1 MDKKLPK
8 FVGTINIP
16 GDKSIS
22 HRALIIGSQATG
34 IVKVSNL
41 LESADV
47 FSTMN
52 ALRKFGVH
60 IIKRGKDYHVY
71 GLVVG
76 GLREYNGTINC
87 GNSGTTARL
96 MMGLL
101 STYPIT
107 INFIGDKSLSKR
119 PMARVINLLKEF
131 GANALPENK
140 NTMPFKFL
148 GSYVGL
154 QNDQKL
160 NVPSAQLK
168 SAWCLAA
175 LNTKGISTLEERFE
189 TRDHTEIMLKY
200 LNANIKVKKSKNK
213 KIISIFGKT
222 PIDAKDISV
231 PGDISSA
238 AFMIILALISK
249 NSNVTIKNVLLNPT
263 RTGILDVLKKM
274 KAKIKIKNKKTVC
287 GEIVGDIEAKSSNL
301 KATIVPEK
309 MAPRL
314 IDEYPILFIAAC
326 FAKGTSNFKGIEELR
341 VKESDRIKSM
351 EDGLKPL
358 GVKVS
363 STKSSVKITG
373 TNSFKLELLASISPT
388 TSPQII
394 FLFLIVI
401 LAFIFFNT
409 SKIPVRVGF
418 NKTFLIVTV
427 EFLEI
432 RERMIMKAA
441 DEISPGT
448 EISFAS
454 IGVFPN
460 IEMIFLFLDFLT
472 LILAFKY
479 LSMISV

>member
-231 PGDISSA
+231 QGDISSA

-249 NSNVTIKNVLLNPT
+249 NSTVTIKNVLLNPT

-274 KAKIKIKNKKTVC
+274 KAKITIKNKKIIC

-301 KATIVPEK
+301 KATTVSEK

-373 TNSFKLELLASISPT
+373 TNSFKLNKKIKIDAKGDHRIAMSFYVLSQVLNKSFKIKDFNYVK
-388 TSPQII
+388 TSFPSFTKTI
-394 FLFLIVI
+394 
-401 LAFIFFNT
+401 
-409 SKIPVRVGF
+409 
-418 NKTFLIVTV
+418 NKL
-427 EFLEI
+427 
-432 RERMIMKAA
+432 KK
-441 DEISPGT
+441 
-448 EISFAS
+448 
-454 IGVFPN
+454 N
-460 IEMIFLFLDFLT
+460 
-472 LILAFKY
+472 
-479 LSMISV
+479 

>member
-119 PMARVINLLKEF
+119 PMARVINLLREF

-148 GSYVGL
+148 GSYIGL

-238 AFMIILALISK
+238 AFMIILSLISK
-249 NSNVTIKNVLLNPT
+249 NSTVTIKNVLLNPT

-274 KAKIKIKNKKTVC
+274 KAKITIKNKKTIC

-301 KATIVPEK
+301 KATVVSEK

-358 GVKVS
+358 GVKIS
-363 STKSSVKITG
+363 STKNSAKITG
-373 TNSFKLELLASISPT
+373 INSFKLNKQIKIDAKGDHRIAMSFYVLSQVLNKSFKIKDFNYVK
-388 TSPQII
+388 TSFPS
-394 FLFLIVI
+394 F
-401 LAFIFFNT
+401 T
-409 SKIPVRVGF
+409 
-418 NKTFLIVTV
+418 KTINQL
-427 EFLEI
+427 
-432 RERMIMKAA
+432 KK
-441 DEISPGT
+441 
-448 EISFAS
+448 
-454 IGVFPN
+454 N
-460 IEMIFLFLDFLT
+460 
-472 LILAFKY
+472 
-479 LSMISV
+479 

>member
-60 IIKRGKDYHVY
+60 IVKRGKDYHVY

-119 PMARVINLLKEF
+119 PMARVINLLREF

-154 QNDQKL
+154 QNNQKL

-249 NSNVTIKNVLLNPT
+249 NSTVTIKNVLLNPT

-301 KATIVPEK
+301 KATTVSEK

-326 FAKGTSNFKGIEELR
+326 FAKGTSSFKGIEELR

-351 EDGLKPL
+351 EGGLKPL
-358 GVKVS
+358 GVKIN
-363 STKSSVKITG
+363 STKSSVKISG
-373 TNSFKLELLASISPT
+373 TKSFKLNKKIKIDAKGDHRIAMSFYVLSQVLNKSFKIKDFNYVK
-388 TSPQII
+388 TSFPS
-394 FLFLIVI
+394 F
-401 LAFIFFNT
+401 T
-409 SKIPVRVGF
+409 
-418 NKTFLIVTV
+418 KTINNL
-427 EFLEI
+427 
-432 RERMIMKAA
+432 KK
-441 DEISPGT
+441 
-448 EISFAS
+448 
-454 IGVFPN
+454 N
-460 IEMIFLFLDFLT
+460 
-472 LILAFKY
+472 
-479 LSMISV
+479 

>member
-34 IVKVSNL
+34 IVKVTNL

-52 ALRKFGVH
+52 ALRKFGVD
-60 IIKRGKDYHVY
+60 IIKRGKDYYVY

-76 GLREYNGTINC
+76 GLKEYNGTINC

-96 MMGLL
+96 LMGLL

-107 INFIGDKSLSKR
+107 INFAGDKSLSKR
-119 PMARVINLLKEF
+119 PMGRVINLLREF

-249 NSNVTIKNVLLNPT
+249 NSKVIIKNVLLNPT

-274 KAKIKIKNKKTVC
+274 KAKIKIKNKKTIC
-287 GEIVGDIEAKSSNL
+287 GELVGDIEAKSSNL
-301 KATIVPEK
+301 KAAVVPEK

-326 FAKGTSNFKGIEELR
+326 FAKGTSQFKGIEELR
-341 VKESDRIKSM
+341 VKESDRIQSM
-351 EDGLKPL
+351 ELGLKPL
-358 GVKVS
+358 GVKIS
-363 STKSSVKITG
+363 STKNSVKITG
-373 TNSFKLELLASISPT
+373 TNSFKLNKKIKIDAKGDHRIAMSFYILSQVLNKPFKIKDFNYVK
-388 TSPQII
+388 TSFPSFTKTI
-394 FLFLIVI
+394 
-401 LAFIFFNT
+401 
-409 SKIPVRVGF
+409 
-418 NKTFLIVTV
+418 NKL
-427 EFLEI
+427 
-432 RERMIMKAA
+432 KK
-441 DEISPGT
+441 
-448 EISFAS
+448 
-454 IGVFPN
+454 N
-460 IEMIFLFLDFLT
+460 
-472 LILAFKY
+472 
-479 LSMISV
+479 

>member
-8 FVGTINIP
+8 FKGVISLP

-22 HRALIIGSQATG
+22 HRSLIIGSQATG
-34 IVKVSNL
+34 IVRVSNL

-52 ALRKFGVH
+52 ALRKFGVN
-60 IIKRGKDYHVY
+60 IFKKGKDYYVY

-76 GLREYNGTINC
+76 GLKEYNGTLNC

-96 MMGLL
+96 MMGLI
-101 STYPIT
+101 STYPVKIKFT
-107 INFIGDKSLSKR
+107 GDKSLSKR
-119 PMARVINLLKEF
+119 PMQRVINLLREF

-140 NTMPFKFL
+140 NTMPFTFL

-160 NVPSAQLK
+160 KVPSAQLK

-175 LNTKGISTLEERFE
+175 LNTKGISTLEEPFE
-189 TRDHTEIMLKY
+189 TRDHTEIMLKH
-200 LNANIKVKKSKNK
+200 LGANITVKKSKNK
-213 KIISIFGKT
+213 KIISIFGKH

-238 AFMIILALISK
+238 AFMMVLALISK
-249 NSNVTIKNVLLNPT
+249 NSKVTIKNVLLNPT
-263 RTGILDVLKKM
+263 RTGILDVFKKM
-274 KAKIKIKNKKTVC
+274 NAKIKIKNKKIIC
-287 GEIVGDIEAKSSNL
+287 GEIVGDLEVQSSNL
-301 KATIVPEK
+301 KATTVTEK

-358 GVKVS
+358 GVKIT

-373 TNSFKLELLASISPT
+373 VKSFKLNKKIKIDAKGDHRIAMSFYVLSQVLNKSFKIKDFNYIK
-388 TSPQII
+388 TSFPS
-394 FLFLIVI
+394 F
-401 LAFIFFNT
+401 T
-409 SKIPVRVGF
+409 
-418 NKTFLIVTV
+418 KTINNL
-427 EFLEI
+427 
-432 RERMIMKAA
+432 RK
-441 DEISPGT
+441 
-448 EISFAS
+448 
-454 IGVFPN
+454 N
-460 IEMIFLFLDFLT
+460 
-472 LILAFKY
+472 
-479 LSMISV
+479 

>member
-8 FVGTINIP
+8 FIGTINIP

-60 IIKRGKDYHVY
+60 ITKRGKDYHVY

-119 PMARVINLLKEF
+119 PMARVINLLREF

-148 GSYVGL
+148 GSYIGL

-249 NSNVTIKNVLLNPT
+249 NSTVTIKNVLLNPT

-274 KAKIKIKNKKTVC
+274 KAKIKIKNKKTIC
-287 GEIVGDIEAKSSNL
+287 GEVVGDIEAKSSNL
-301 KATIVPEK
+301 KATVVPEK

-358 GVKVS
+358 GVKIS
-363 STKSSVKITG
+363 STKSSVKITS
-373 TNSFKLELLASISPT
+373 TNSFKLNKQIKIDAKGDHRIAMSFYVLSQVLNKSFKIKDFNYVK
-388 TSPQII
+388 TSFPS
-394 FLFLIVI
+394 F
-401 LAFIFFNT
+401 T
-409 SKIPVRVGF
+409 
-418 NKTFLIVTV
+418 KTINQL
-427 EFLEI
+427 
-432 RERMIMKAA
+432 KK
-441 DEISPGT
+441 
-448 EISFAS
+448 
-454 IGVFPN
+454 N
-460 IEMIFLFLDFLT
+460 
-472 LILAFKY
+472 
-479 LSMISV
+479 

>member
-8 FVGTINIP
+8 FVGTTNIP

-34 IVKVSNL
+34 IVKVTNL

-60 IIKRGKDYHVY
+60 IIKRGKDYYVY

-76 GLREYNGTINC
+76 GLREYNGTIDC

-107 INFIGDKSLSKR
+107 INFTGDKSLSKR
-119 PMARVINLLKEF
+119 PMARVINLLREF

-160 NVPSAQLK
+160 TVPSAQLK

-249 NSNVTIKNVLLNPT
+249 NSKVTIKNVLLNPT

-274 KAKIKIKNKKTVC
+274 KAKIKIKNKKTIC
-287 GEIVGDIEAKSSNL
+287 GEVVGDIEVKSSNL
-301 KATIVPEK
+301 NATTVPEK

-326 FAKGTSNFKGIEELR
+326 FAKGTSKFNGIEELR

-358 GVKVS
+358 GVKIS

-373 TNSFKLELLASISPT
+373 SNSFKLNQKIKIDAKGDHRIAMSFYVLSQVLNKPFKIKDFNYVK
-388 TSPQII
+388 TSFPS
-394 FLFLIVI
+394 F
-401 LAFIFFNT
+401 T
-409 SKIPVRVGF
+409 
-418 NKTFLIVTV
+418 KTINQL
-427 EFLEI
+427 
-432 RERMIMKAA
+432 KK
-441 DEISPGT
+441 
-448 EISFAS
+448 
-454 IGVFPN
+454 N
-460 IEMIFLFLDFLT
+460 
-472 LILAFKY
+472 
-479 LSMISV
+479 

>member
-154 QNDQKL
+154 QNDQTL

-222 PIDAKDISV
+222 PIDSKDISV

-274 KAKIKIKNKKTVC
+274 KAKIKIKNKKTIC

-301 KATIVPEK
+301 KATTVPEK

-373 TNSFKLELLASISPT
+373 TKSFKLDKKIKIDAKGDHRIVMSFYVLSQVLNKSFKIKDFNYVK
-388 TSPQII
+388 TSFPSFTKTI
-394 FLFLIVI
+394 
-401 LAFIFFNT
+401 NT
-409 SKIPVRVGF
+409 LKK
-418 NKTFLIVTV
+418 N
-427 EFLEI
+427 
-432 RERMIMKAA
+432 
-441 DEISPGT
+441 
-448 EISFAS
+448 
-454 IGVFPN
+454 
-460 IEMIFLFLDFLT
+460 
-472 LILAFKY
+472 
-479 LSMISV
+479 

>member
-34 IVKVSNL
+34 IVKVTNL

-52 ALRKFGVH
+52 ALRKFGVD
-60 IIKRGKDYHVY
+60 IIKRGKDYYVY

-76 GLREYNGTINC
+76 GLKEYNGTINC

-96 MMGLL
+96 LMGLL

-107 INFIGDKSLSKR
+107 INFTGDKSLSKR
-119 PMARVINLLKEF
+119 PMGRVINLLREF

-249 NSNVTIKNVLLNPT
+249 NSKVIIKNVLLNPT
-263 RTGILDVLKKM
+263 RTGILDALKKM
-274 KAKIKIKNKKTVC
+274 KAKIKIKNKKIIC
-287 GEIVGDIEAKSSNL
+287 GELVGDIEAKSSNL
-301 KATIVPEK
+301 KAAIVPEK

-326 FAKGTSNFKGIEELR
+326 FAKGTSQFKGIEELR
-341 VKESDRIKSM
+341 VKESDRIQSM
-351 EDGLKPL
+351 ELGLKPL
-358 GVKVS
+358 GVKIS
-363 STKSSVKITG
+363 STKNSVKITG
-373 TNSFKLELLASISPT
+373 TNSFKLNKKIKIDAKGDHRIAMSFYILSQVLNKPFKIKDFNYVK
-388 TSPQII
+388 TSFPSFTKTI
-394 FLFLIVI
+394 
-401 LAFIFFNT
+401 
-409 SKIPVRVGF
+409 
-418 NKTFLIVTV
+418 NKL
-427 EFLEI
+427 
-432 RERMIMKAA
+432 KK
-441 DEISPGT
+441 
-448 EISFAS
+448 
-454 IGVFPN
+454 N
-460 IEMIFLFLDFLT
+460 
-472 LILAFKY
+472 
-479 LSMISV
+479 

>member
-34 IVKVSNL
+34 IVKVTNL

-60 IIKRGKDYHVY
+60 IIKRGKDYYVY

-76 GLREYNGTINC
+76 GLREYNGTIDC

-119 PMARVINLLKEF
+119 PMARVINLLREF

-160 NVPSAQLK
+160 TVPSAQLK

-249 NSNVTIKNVLLNPT
+249 NSKVIIKNVLLNPT

-274 KAKIKIKNKKTVC
+274 KAKIKIKNKKTIC
-287 GEIVGDIEAKSSNL
+287 GEVVGDIEVKSSNL
-301 KATIVPEK
+301 KATTVPEK

-326 FAKGTSNFKGIEELR
+326 FAKGTSKFNGIEELR

-358 GVKVS
+358 GVKIS

-373 TNSFKLELLASISPT
+373 SNSFKLNQKIKIDAKGDHRIAMSFYVLSQVLNKPFKIKDFNYVK
-388 TSPQII
+388 TSFPS
-394 FLFLIVI
+394 F
-401 LAFIFFNT
+401 T
-409 SKIPVRVGF
+409 
-418 NKTFLIVTV
+418 KTINQL
-427 EFLEI
+427 
-432 RERMIMKAA
+432 KK
-441 DEISPGT
+441 
-448 EISFAS
+448 
-454 IGVFPN
+454 N
-460 IEMIFLFLDFLT
+460 
-472 LILAFKY
+472 
-479 LSMISV
+479 

>member
-34 IVKVSNL
+34 IVKVTNL

-52 ALRKFGVH
+52 ALRKFGVD
-60 IIKRGKDYHVY
+60 IIKRGKDYYVY

-76 GLREYNGTINC
+76 GLKEYNGTINC

-96 MMGLL
+96 LMGLL

-107 INFIGDKSLSKR
+107 INFTGDKSLSKR
-119 PMARVINLLKEF
+119 PMGRVINLLREF

-249 NSNVTIKNVLLNPT
+249 NSKVVIKNVLLNPT

-274 KAKIKIKNKKTVC
+274 KAKIKIKNKKIIC
-287 GEIVGDIEAKSSNL
+287 GELVGDIEAKSSNL
-301 KATIVPEK
+301 KAAIVPEK

-326 FAKGTSNFKGIEELR
+326 FAKGTSQFKGIEELR
-341 VKESDRIKSM
+341 VKESDRIQSM
-351 EDGLKPL
+351 ELGLKPL
-358 GVKVS
+358 GVKIS
-363 STKSSVKITG
+363 STKNSVKITG
-373 TNSFKLELLASISPT
+373 TNSFKLNKKIKIDAKGDHRIAMSFYILSQVLNKPFKIKDFNYVK
-388 TSPQII
+388 TSFPSFTKTI
-394 FLFLIVI
+394 
-401 LAFIFFNT
+401 
-409 SKIPVRVGF
+409 
-418 NKTFLIVTV
+418 NKL
-427 EFLEI
+427 
-432 RERMIMKAA
+432 KK
-441 DEISPGT
+441 
-448 EISFAS
+448 
-454 IGVFPN
+454 N
-460 IEMIFLFLDFLT
+460 
-472 LILAFKY
+472 
-479 LSMISV
+479 

>member
-8 FVGTINIP
+8 FIGTINIP

-60 IIKRGKDYHVY
+60 ITKRGKDYHVY

-119 PMARVINLLKEF
+119 PMARVINLLREF

-148 GSYVGL
+148 GSYIGL

-249 NSNVTIKNVLLNPT
+249 NSTVTIKNVLLNPT

-274 KAKIKIKNKKTVC
+274 KAKIKIKNKKTIC
-287 GEIVGDIEAKSSNL
+287 GEVVGDIEARSSNL
-301 KATIVPEK
+301 KATVVSEK

-326 FAKGTSNFKGIEELR
+326 FTKGTSNFKGIEELR

-358 GVKVS
+358 GVKIS
-363 STKSSVKITG
+363 STKNSAKITG
-373 TNSFKLELLASISPT
+373 TNSFKLNKQIKIDAKGDHRIAMSFYVLSQVLNKSFKIKDFNYVK
-388 TSPQII
+388 TSFPS
-394 FLFLIVI
+394 F
-401 LAFIFFNT
+401 T
-409 SKIPVRVGF
+409 
-418 NKTFLIVTV
+418 KTINQL
-427 EFLEI
+427 
-432 RERMIMKAA
+432 KK
-441 DEISPGT
+441 
-448 EISFAS
+448 
-454 IGVFPN
+454 N
-460 IEMIFLFLDFLT
+460 
-472 LILAFKY
+472 
-479 LSMISV
+479 

>member
-8 FVGTINIP
+8 FIGTINIP

-60 IIKRGKDYHVY
+60 ITKRGKDYHVY

-119 PMARVINLLKEF
+119 PMARVINLLREF

-249 NSNVTIKNVLLNPT
+249 NSTVTIKNVLLNPT
-263 RTGILDVLKKM
+263 RTGVLDVLKKM
-274 KAKIKIKNKKTVC
+274 KAKIKIKNKKTIC
-287 GEIVGDIEAKSSNL
+287 GEVVGDIEAKSSNL
-301 KATIVPEK
+301 KATVVPEK

-314 IDEYPILFIAAC
+314 IDEYPILFIAAS

-358 GVKVS
+358 GVKIS
-363 STKSSVKITG
+363 STKSSAKITG
-373 TNSFKLELLASISPT
+373 TNSFKLNKQIKIDAKGDHRIAMSFYVLSQVLNKSFKIKDFNYVK
-388 TSPQII
+388 TSFPS
-394 FLFLIVI
+394 F
-401 LAFIFFNT
+401 T
-409 SKIPVRVGF
+409 
-418 NKTFLIVTV
+418 KTINQL
-427 EFLEI
+427 
-432 RERMIMKAA
+432 KK
-441 DEISPGT
+441 
-448 EISFAS
+448 
-454 IGVFPN
+454 N
-460 IEMIFLFLDFLT
+460 
-472 LILAFKY
+472 
-479 LSMISV
+479 

>member
-8 FVGTINIP
+8 FIGTINIP

-60 IIKRGKDYHVY
+60 ITKRGKDYHVY

-119 PMARVINLLKEF
+119 PMARVINLLREF

-148 GSYVGL
+148 GSYIGL

-249 NSNVTIKNVLLNPT
+249 NSTVTIKNVLLNPT

-274 KAKIKIKNKKTVC
+274 KAKIKIKNKKTIC

-301 KATIVPEK
+301 KATVVSEK

-358 GVKVS
+358 GVKIS
-363 STKSSVKITG
+363 STKSTAKITG
-373 TNSFKLELLASISPT
+373 TNSFKLNKQIKIDAKGDHRIAMSFYVLSQVLNKSFKIKDFNYVK
-388 TSPQII
+388 TSFPS
-394 FLFLIVI
+394 F
-401 LAFIFFNT
+401 T
-409 SKIPVRVGF
+409 
-418 NKTFLIVTV
+418 KTINQL
-427 EFLEI
+427 
-432 RERMIMKAA
+432 KK
-441 DEISPGT
+441 
-448 EISFAS
+448 
-454 IGVFPN
+454 N
-460 IEMIFLFLDFLT
+460 
-472 LILAFKY
+472 
-479 LSMISV
+479 

>member
-8 FVGTINIP
+8 FVGTTNIP

-34 IVKVSNL
+34 IVKVTNL

-60 IIKRGKDYHVY
+60 IIKRGKDYYVY

-76 GLREYNGTINC
+76 GLREYNGTIDC

-107 INFIGDKSLSKR
+107 INFTGDKSLSKR
-119 PMARVINLLKEF
+119 PMARVINLLREF

-160 NVPSAQLK
+160 TVPSAQLK

-249 NSNVTIKNVLLNPT
+249 NSKVTIKNVLLNPT

-274 KAKIKIKNKKTVC
+274 KAKIKIKNKKTIC
-287 GEIVGDIEAKSSNL
+287 GELVGDIEARSSNL
-301 KATIVPEK
+301 KATTVPEK

-326 FAKGTSNFKGIEELR
+326 FAKGTSKFNGIEELR

-358 GVKVS
+358 GVKIS

-373 TNSFKLELLASISPT
+373 SNSFKLNQKIKIDAKGDHRIAMSFYVLSQVLNKPFKIKDFNYVK
-388 TSPQII
+388 TSFP
-394 FLFLIVI
+394 
-401 LAFIFFNT
+401 
-409 SKIPVRVGF
+409 
-418 NKTFLIVTV
+418 
-427 EFLEI
+427 
-432 RERMIMKAA
+432 
-441 DEISPGT
+441 
-448 EISFAS
+448 SFAKT
-454 IGVFPN
+454 IN
-460 IEMIFLFLDFLT
+460 QL
-472 LILAFKY
+472 KKN
-479 LSMISV
+479 

>member
-8 FVGTINIP
+8 FIGTINIP

-60 IIKRGKDYHVY
+60 ITKRGKDYHVY

-119 PMARVINLLKEF
+119 PMARVINLLREF

-175 LNTKGISTLEERFE
+175 LNTKGISTLEESFE

-249 NSNVTIKNVLLNPT
+249 NSTVTIKNVLLNPT
-263 RTGILDVLKKM
+263 RTGVLDVLKKM
-274 KAKIKIKNKKTVC
+274 KAKIKIKNKKTIC
-287 GEIVGDIEAKSSNL
+287 GEVVGDIEAKSSNL
-301 KATIVPEK
+301 KATVVPEK

-358 GVKVS
+358 GVKIS
-363 STKSSVKITG
+363 STKSSAKITG
-373 TNSFKLELLASISPT
+373 TNSFKLNKQIKIDAKGDHRIAMSFYVLSQVLNKSFKIKDFNYVK
-388 TSPQII
+388 TSFPS
-394 FLFLIVI
+394 F
-401 LAFIFFNT
+401 T
-409 SKIPVRVGF
+409 
-418 NKTFLIVTV
+418 KTINQL
-427 EFLEI
+427 
-432 RERMIMKAA
+432 KK
-441 DEISPGT
+441 
-448 EISFAS
+448 
-454 IGVFPN
+454 N
-460 IEMIFLFLDFLT
+460 
-472 LILAFKY
+472 
-479 LSMISV
+479 

>member
-60 IIKRGKDYHVY
+60 IVKRGKDYHVY

-119 PMARVINLLKEF
+119 PMARVINLLREF

-148 GSYVGL
+148 GSYIGL

-249 NSNVTIKNVLLNPT
+249 NSTVTIKNVLLNPT

-274 KAKIKIKNKKTVC
+274 KAKIKIKNKKIIC

-301 KATIVPEK
+301 KATTVSEK

-351 EDGLKPL
+351 EDGLKPM
-358 GVKVS
+358 GVKIS

-373 TNSFKLELLASISPT
+373 TNYFKLNKKIKIDAKGDHRIAMSFYVLSQVLNKSFKIKDFNYVK
-388 TSPQII
+388 TSFPSFTKTI
-394 FLFLIVI
+394 
-401 LAFIFFNT
+401 
-409 SKIPVRVGF
+409 
-418 NKTFLIVTV
+418 NKL
-427 EFLEI
+427 
-432 RERMIMKAA
+432 KK
-441 DEISPGT
+441 
-448 EISFAS
+448 
-454 IGVFPN
+454 N
-460 IEMIFLFLDFLT
+460 
-472 LILAFKY
+472 
-479 LSMISV
+479 

>member
-8 FVGTINIP
+8 FIGTINIP

-34 IVKVSNL
+34 IVKISNL

-52 ALRKFGVH
+52 ALRKFGIH
-60 IIKRGKDYHVY
+60 IVKRGKDYHVY

-119 PMARVINLLKEF
+119 PMARVINLLREF

-154 QNDQKL
+154 QNNQKL

-249 NSNVTIKNVLLNPT
+249 NSTVTIKNVLLNPT

-274 KAKIKIKNKKTVC
+274 KAKITIKNKKIIC

-301 KATIVPEK
+301 KATTVSEK

-326 FAKGTSNFKGIEELR
+326 FAKGTSSFKGIEELR

-351 EDGLKPL
+351 EGGLKPL
-358 GVKVS
+358 GVKIN

-373 TNSFKLELLASISPT
+373 TNSFKLNKKIKIDAKGDHRIAMSFYVLSQVLNKSFKIKDFNYVK
-388 TSPQII
+388 TSFPSFTKTI
-394 FLFLIVI
+394 
-401 LAFIFFNT
+401 NT
-409 SKIPVRVGF
+409 LKK
-418 NKTFLIVTV
+418 N
-427 EFLEI
+427 
-432 RERMIMKAA
+432 
-441 DEISPGT
+441 
-448 EISFAS
+448 
-454 IGVFPN
+454 
-460 IEMIFLFLDFLT
+460 
-472 LILAFKY
+472 
-479 LSMISV
+479 

>member
-119 PMARVINLLKEF
+119 PMARVINLLREF

-249 NSNVTIKNVLLNPT
+249 NSKVTIKNVLLNPT

-301 KATIVPEK
+301 KATTVPEK

-373 TNSFKLELLASISPT
+373 TNSFKL
-388 TSPQII
+388 
-394 FLFLIVI
+394 
-401 LAFIFFNT
+401 NK
-409 SKIPVRVGF
+409 KIKIDAKG
-418 NKTFLIVTV
+418 
-427 EFLEI
+427 
-432 RERMIMKAA
+432 
-441 DEISPGT
+441 
-448 EISFAS
+448 
-454 IGVFPN
+454 
-460 IEMIFLFLDFLT
+460 
-472 LILAFKY
+472 
-479 LSMISV
+479 

>member
-1 MDKKLPK
+1 MDNKLPK
-8 FVGTINIP
+8 FKGVISLP

-22 HRALIIGSQATG
+22 HRSLIIGSQATG
-34 IVKVSNL
+34 IVKISNL

-52 ALRKFGVH
+52 ALRKFGVN
-60 IIKRGKDYHVY
+60 IFKKGKDYYVY

-76 GLREYNGTINC
+76 GLKEYNGTLNC

-96 MMGLL
+96 MMGLI
-101 STYPIT
+101 STYPVKIKFT
-107 INFIGDKSLSKR
+107 GDKSLSKR
-119 PMARVINLLKEF
+119 PMQRVINLLREF

-140 NTMPFKFL
+140 NTMPFTFL

-160 NVPSAQLK
+160 KVPSAQLK

-175 LNTKGISTLEERFE
+175 LNTKGISTLEEPFE

-200 LNANIKVKKSKNK
+200 LGANITVKKSKNK
-213 KIISIFGKT
+213 KIISIFGRH

-238 AFMIILALISK
+238 AFMMVLALISK
-249 NSNVTIKNVLLNPT
+249 NSKVTIKNVLLNPT
-263 RTGILDVLKKM
+263 RTGILDVFQKM
-274 KAKIKIKNKKTVC
+274 KAKIKIKNKKVIC
-287 GEIVGDIEAKSSNL
+287 GEIVGDLEVQSSNL
-301 KATIVPEK
+301 KATTVTEK

-358 GVKVS
+358 GVKIT

-373 TNSFKLELLASISPT
+373 VQSFKLNKKIKIDAKGDHRIAMSFYVLSQVLNKSFKIKDFNYVK
-388 TSPQII
+388 TSFPS
-394 FLFLIVI
+394 F
-401 LAFIFFNT
+401 T
-409 SKIPVRVGF
+409 
-418 NKTFLIVTV
+418 KTINNL
-427 EFLEI
+427 
-432 RERMIMKAA
+432 RK
-441 DEISPGT
+441 
-448 EISFAS
+448 
-454 IGVFPN
+454 N
-460 IEMIFLFLDFLT
+460 
-472 LILAFKY
+472 
-479 LSMISV
+479 

>member
-8 FVGTINIP
+8 FIGTINIP

-60 IIKRGKDYHVY
+60 ITKRGKDYYVY

-119 PMARVINLLKEF
+119 PMARVINLLRKF

-249 NSNVTIKNVLLNPT
+249 NSTVTIKNVLLNPT
-263 RTGILDVLKKM
+263 RTGVLDVLKKM
-274 KAKIKIKNKKTVC
+274 KAKIKIKNKKTIC
-287 GEIVGDIEAKSSNL
+287 GEVVGDIEAKSSNL
-301 KATIVPEK
+301 KATVVPEK

-358 GVKVS
+358 GVKIS
-363 STKSSVKITG
+363 STKSSAKITG
-373 TNSFKLELLASISPT
+373 TNSFKLNKQIKIDAKGDHRIAMSFYVLSQVLNKSFKIKDFNYVK
-388 TSPQII
+388 TSFPS
-394 FLFLIVI
+394 F
-401 LAFIFFNT
+401 T
-409 SKIPVRVGF
+409 
-418 NKTFLIVTV
+418 KTINQL
-427 EFLEI
+427 
-432 RERMIMKAA
+432 KK
-441 DEISPGT
+441 
-448 EISFAS
+448 
-454 IGVFPN
+454 N
-460 IEMIFLFLDFLT
+460 
-472 LILAFKY
+472 
-479 LSMISV
+479 

>member
-34 IVKVSNL
+34 IVKVTNL

-52 ALRKFGVH
+52 ALRKFGVD
-60 IIKRGKDYHVY
+60 IIKRGKDYYVY

-76 GLREYNGTINC
+76 GLKEYNGTINC

-107 INFIGDKSLSKR
+107 INFTGDKSLSKR
-119 PMARVINLLKEF
+119 PMGRVINLLREF

-249 NSNVTIKNVLLNPT
+249 NSKVIIKNVLLNPT

-274 KAKIKIKNKKTVC
+274 KAKIKIKNKKIIC
-287 GEIVGDIEAKSSNL
+287 GELVGDIEAKSSNL
-301 KATIVPEK
+301 KAAIVPEK

-326 FAKGTSNFKGIEELR
+326 FAKGTSQFKGIEELR
-341 VKESDRIKSM
+341 VKESDRIQSM
-351 EDGLKPL
+351 ELGLKPL
-358 GVKVS
+358 GVKIS
-363 STKSSVKITG
+363 STKNSVKITG
-373 TNSFKLELLASISPT
+373 TNSFKLNKKIKIDAKGDHRIAMSFYILSQVLNKPFKIKDFNYVK
-388 TSPQII
+388 TSFPSFTKTI
-394 FLFLIVI
+394 
-401 LAFIFFNT
+401 
-409 SKIPVRVGF
+409 
-418 NKTFLIVTV
+418 NKL
-427 EFLEI
+427 
-432 RERMIMKAA
+432 KK
-441 DEISPGT
+441 
-448 EISFAS
+448 
-454 IGVFPN
+454 N
-460 IEMIFLFLDFLT
+460 
-472 LILAFKY
+472 
-479 LSMISV
+479 

>member
-8 FVGTINIP
+8 FVGTTNIP

-34 IVKVSNL
+34 IVKVTNL

-60 IIKRGKDYHVY
+60 IIKRGKDYYVY

-76 GLREYNGTINC
+76 GLREYNGTIDC

-107 INFIGDKSLSKR
+107 INFTGDKSLSKR
-119 PMARVINLLKEF
+119 PMARVINLLREF

-160 NVPSAQLK
+160 TVPSAQLK

-238 AFMIILALISK
+238 AFMIILSLISK
-249 NSNVTIKNVLLNPT
+249 NSKVTIKNVLLNPT

-274 KAKIKIKNKKTVC
+274 KAKIKIKNKKTIC
-287 GEIVGDIEAKSSNL
+287 GEVVGDIEVKSSNL
-301 KATIVPEK
+301 KATTVPEK

-326 FAKGTSNFKGIEELR
+326 FAKGTSKFNGIEELR

-358 GVKVS
+358 GVKIS

-373 TNSFKLELLASISPT
+373 SNSFKLNQKIKIDAKGDHRIAMSFYVLSQVLNKPFKIKDFNYVK
-388 TSPQII
+388 TSFPS
-394 FLFLIVI
+394 F
-401 LAFIFFNT
+401 T
-409 SKIPVRVGF
+409 
-418 NKTFLIVTV
+418 KTINQL
-427 EFLEI
+427 
-432 RERMIMKAA
+432 KK
-441 DEISPGT
+441 
-448 EISFAS
+448 
-454 IGVFPN
+454 N
-460 IEMIFLFLDFLT
+460 
-472 LILAFKY
+472 
-479 LSMISV
+479 

>member
-8 FVGTINIP
+8 FIGTINIP

-60 IIKRGKDYHVY
+60 ITKRGKDYYVY

-119 PMARVINLLKEF
+119 PMARVINLLREF

-200 LNANIKVKKSKNK
+200 LNANIKVKKSKSK

-249 NSNVTIKNVLLNPT
+249 NSTVTIKNVLLNPT
-263 RTGILDVLKKM
+263 RTGVLDVLKKM
-274 KAKIKIKNKKTVC
+274 KAKIKIKNKKTIC
-287 GEIVGDIEAKSSNL
+287 GEVVGDIEAKSSNL
-301 KATIVPEK
+301 KATVVPEK

-358 GVKVS
+358 GVKIS
-363 STKSSVKITG
+363 STKSTAKITG
-373 TNSFKLELLASISPT
+373 TNTFKLNKQIKIDAKGDHRIAMSFYVLSQVLNKSFKIKDFNYVK
-388 TSPQII
+388 TSFPS
-394 FLFLIVI
+394 F
-401 LAFIFFNT
+401 T
-409 SKIPVRVGF
+409 
-418 NKTFLIVTV
+418 KTINQL
-427 EFLEI
+427 
-432 RERMIMKAA
+432 KK
-441 DEISPGT
+441 
-448 EISFAS
+448 
-454 IGVFPN
+454 N
-460 IEMIFLFLDFLT
+460 
-472 LILAFKY
+472 
-479 LSMISV
+479 

>member
-1 MDKKLPK
+1 MDNKLPK

-60 IIKRGKDYHVY
+60 IIKKGKDYYVY

-107 INFIGDKSLSKR
+107 INFTGDKSLSKR
-119 PMARVINLLKEF
+119 PMGRVINLLREF

-148 GSYVGL
+148 GSYIGL

-200 LNANIKVKKSKNK
+200 LNANIKVKKLKNK

-249 NSNVTIKNVLLNPT
+249 NSKVTIKNVLLNPT

-274 KAKIKIKNKKTVC
+274 KAKIKIKNKKIVC
-287 GEIVGDIEAKSSNL
+287 GEIIGDIEAKSSNL
-301 KATIVPEK
+301 KATTVPEK

-351 EDGLKPL
+351 EDGLKPM
-358 GVKVS
+358 GVKIN

-373 TNSFKLELLASISPT
+373 TNSFKLNKKIKIDAKGDHRIAMSFYILSQVLNKSFKIKDFNYVK
-388 TSPQII
+388 TSFPS
-394 FLFLIVI
+394 F
-401 LAFIFFNT
+401 T
-409 SKIPVRVGF
+409 
-418 NKTFLIVTV
+418 KTINQL
-427 EFLEI
+427 
-432 RERMIMKAA
+432 KK
-441 DEISPGT
+441 
-448 EISFAS
+448 
-454 IGVFPN
+454 N
-460 IEMIFLFLDFLT
+460 
-472 LILAFKY
+472 
-479 LSMISV
+479 

>member
-60 IIKRGKDYHVY
+60 IIKRGRDYHVY

-249 NSNVTIKNVLLNPT
+249 NSKVTIKNVLLNPT

-301 KATIVPEK
+301 KATTVPEK

-314 IDEYPILFIAAC
+314 IDEYPILFITAC

-373 TNSFKLELLASISPT
+373 TNSFKLNKKIKIDAKGDHRIAMSFYVLSQVLNKSFKIKDFNYVK
-388 TSPQII
+388 TSFPSFTKTI
-394 FLFLIVI
+394 
-401 LAFIFFNT
+401 NT
-409 SKIPVRVGF
+409 LKK
-418 NKTFLIVTV
+418 N
-427 EFLEI
+427 
-432 RERMIMKAA
+432 
-441 DEISPGT
+441 
-448 EISFAS
+448 
-454 IGVFPN
+454 
-460 IEMIFLFLDFLT
+460 
-472 LILAFKY
+472 
-479 LSMISV
+479 

>member
-60 IIKRGKDYHVY
+60 IIKKGKDYYVY

-107 INFIGDKSLSKR
+107 INFTGDKSLSKR
-119 PMARVINLLKEF
+119 PMGRVINLLREF

-200 LNANIKVKKSKNK
+200 LNANIKVKKLKNK

-238 AFMIILALISK
+238 AFMITLALISK
-249 NSNVTIKNVLLNPT
+249 NSKVTIKNVLLNPT

-274 KAKIKIKNKKTVC
+274 KAKIRIKNKKIVC

-301 KATIVPEK
+301 KATTVPEK

-358 GVKVS
+358 GVKIS

-373 TNSFKLELLASISPT
+373 TNSFKLNKKIKIDAKGDHRIAMSFYVLSQVLNKSFKIKDFNYVK
-388 TSPQII
+388 TSFPSFTKTI
-394 FLFLIVI
+394 
-401 LAFIFFNT
+401 
-409 SKIPVRVGF
+409 
-418 NKTFLIVTV
+418 NKL
-427 EFLEI
+427 
-432 RERMIMKAA
+432 KK
-441 DEISPGT
+441 
-448 EISFAS
+448 
-454 IGVFPN
+454 N
-460 IEMIFLFLDFLT
+460 
-472 LILAFKY
+472 
-479 LSMISV
+479 

>member
-8 FVGTINIP
+8 FIGTINIP

-60 IIKRGKDYHVY
+60 ITKRGKDYHVY

-119 PMARVINLLKEF
+119 PMARVINLLREF

-148 GSYVGL
+148 GSYIGL

-222 PIDAKDISV
+222 PINAKDISV

-249 NSNVTIKNVLLNPT
+249 NSKVTIKNVLLNPT

-274 KAKIKIKNKKTVC
+274 KAKIKIKNKKTIC
-287 GEIVGDIEAKSSNL
+287 GEVVGDIEVKSSNL
-301 KATIVPEK
+301 KATTVPEK

-326 FAKGTSNFKGIEELR
+326 FAKGTSKFNGIEELR

-358 GVKVS
+358 GVKIS

-373 TNSFKLELLASISPT
+373 SNSFKLNQKIKIDAKGDHRIAMSFYVFSQVLNKPFKIKDFNYVK
-388 TSPQII
+388 TSFPSFTKTI
-394 FLFLIVI
+394 
-401 LAFIFFNT
+401 
-409 SKIPVRVGF
+409 
-418 NKTFLIVTV
+418 NKL
-427 EFLEI
+427 
-432 RERMIMKAA
+432 KK
-441 DEISPGT
+441 
-448 EISFAS
+448 
-454 IGVFPN
+454 N
-460 IEMIFLFLDFLT
+460 
-472 LILAFKY
+472 
-479 LSMISV
+479 

>member
-60 IIKRGKDYHVY
+60 IIKKGKDYYVY

-107 INFIGDKSLSKR
+107 INFTGDKSLSKR
-119 PMARVINLLKEF
+119 PMGRVINLLREF

-140 NTMPFKFL
+140 NNMPFKFL

-200 LNANIKVKKSKNK
+200 LNANIKVKKLKNK

-222 PIDAKDISV
+222 PIDAKNISV

-249 NSNVTIKNVLLNPT
+249 NSKVTIKNVLLNPT

-274 KAKIKIKNKKTVC
+274 KAKIKIKNKKIVC
-287 GEIVGDIEAKSSNL
+287 GEIIGDIEAKSSNL
-301 KATIVPEK
+301 KATTVPEK

-358 GVKVS
+358 GVKIN

-373 TNSFKLELLASISPT
+373 TNSFKLNKKIKIDAKGDHRIAMSFYVLSQVLNKSFKIKDFNYVK
-388 TSPQII
+388 TSFPSFTKTI
-394 FLFLIVI
+394 
-401 LAFIFFNT
+401 
-409 SKIPVRVGF
+409 
-418 NKTFLIVTV
+418 NKL
-427 EFLEI
+427 
-432 RERMIMKAA
+432 KK
-441 DEISPGT
+441 
-448 EISFAS
+448 
-454 IGVFPN
+454 N
-460 IEMIFLFLDFLT
+460 
-472 LILAFKY
+472 
-479 LSMISV
+479 

>member
-60 IIKRGKDYHVY
+60 IVKRGKDYHVY

-107 INFIGDKSLSKR
+107 INFVGDKSLSKR
-119 PMARVINLLKEF
+119 PMARVINLLREF

-140 NTMPFKFL
+140 NIMPFKFL

-249 NSNVTIKNVLLNPT
+249 NSTVTIKNVLLNPT

-301 KATIVPEK
+301 KATTVSEK

-326 FAKGTSNFKGIEELR
+326 FAKGTSSFKGIEELR

-351 EDGLKPL
+351 EGGLKPL
-358 GVKVS
+358 GIKIN

-373 TNSFKLELLASISPT
+373 TNSFKLNKKIKIDAKGDHRIAMSFYVLSQVLNKSFKIKDFNYVK
-388 TSPQII
+388 TSFPS
-394 FLFLIVI
+394 F
-401 LAFIFFNT
+401 T
-409 SKIPVRVGF
+409 
-418 NKTFLIVTV
+418 KTINNL
-427 EFLEI
+427 
-432 RERMIMKAA
+432 KK
-441 DEISPGT
+441 
-448 EISFAS
+448 
-454 IGVFPN
+454 N
-460 IEMIFLFLDFLT
+460 
-472 LILAFKY
+472 
-479 LSMISV
+479 

>member
-60 IIKRGKDYHVY
+60 IIKRGKDYYVY

-119 PMARVINLLKEF
+119 PMARVINLLREF

-249 NSNVTIKNVLLNPT
+249 NSTVTIKNVLLNPT

-274 KAKIKIKNKKTVC
+274 KAKIIIKNKKIIC

-301 KATIVPEK
+301 KATTVSEK

-358 GVKVS
+358 GVKIS

-373 TNSFKLELLASISPT
+373 TNSFKLNKKIKIDAKGDHRIAMSFFVLSQVLNKSFKIKDFNYVK
-388 TSPQII
+388 TSFPSFTKTI
-394 FLFLIVI
+394 
-401 LAFIFFNT
+401 NT
-409 SKIPVRVGF
+409 LKK
-418 NKTFLIVTV
+418 N
-427 EFLEI
+427 
-432 RERMIMKAA
+432 
-441 DEISPGT
+441 
-448 EISFAS
+448 
-454 IGVFPN
+454 
-460 IEMIFLFLDFLT
+460 
-472 LILAFKY
+472 
-479 LSMISV
+479 

>member
-60 IIKRGKDYHVY
+60 IIKKGKDYYVY

-107 INFIGDKSLSKR
+107 INFTGDKSLSKR
-119 PMARVINLLKEF
+119 PMGRVINLLREF

-200 LNANIKVKKSKNK
+200 LNANIKVKKLKNK

-249 NSNVTIKNVLLNPT
+249 NSKVTIKNVLLNPT

-274 KAKIKIKNKKTVC
+274 KAKIRIKNKKIVC

-301 KATIVPEK
+301 KATTVPEK

-358 GVKVS
+358 GVKIS

-373 TNSFKLELLASISPT
+373 TNSFKLNKKIKIDAKGDHRIAMSFYVLSQVLNKSFKIKDFNYVK
-388 TSPQII
+388 TSFPSFTKTI
-394 FLFLIVI
+394 
-401 LAFIFFNT
+401 
-409 SKIPVRVGF
+409 
-418 NKTFLIVTV
+418 NKL
-427 EFLEI
+427 
-432 RERMIMKAA
+432 KK
-441 DEISPGT
+441 
-448 EISFAS
+448 
-454 IGVFPN
+454 N
-460 IEMIFLFLDFLT
+460 
-472 LILAFKY
+472 
-479 LSMISV
+479 

>member
-249 NSNVTIKNVLLNPT
+249 NSKVTIKNVLLNPT

-274 KAKIKIKNKKTVC
+274 KAKIKIKNKKIVC

-301 KATIVPEK
+301 KATTVPEK

-351 EDGLKPL
+351 EDGLKPM
-358 GVKVS
+358 GIKVS

-373 TNSFKLELLASISPT
+373 TNSFKLNKKIKIDAKGDHRIAMSFYVLSQVLNKSFKIKDFNYVKTSFPSFT
-388 TSPQII
+388 TTI
-394 FLFLIVI
+394 
-401 LAFIFFNT
+401 NT
-409 SKIPVRVGF
+409 LKK
-418 NKTFLIVTV
+418 N
-427 EFLEI
+427 
-432 RERMIMKAA
+432 
-441 DEISPGT
+441 
-448 EISFAS
+448 
-454 IGVFPN
+454 
-460 IEMIFLFLDFLT
+460 
-472 LILAFKY
+472 
-479 LSMISV
+479 

>member
-200 LNANIKVKKSKNK
+200 LNANIKVKKLKNK

-249 NSNVTIKNVLLNPT
+249 NSKVTIKNVLLNPT

-274 KAKIKIKNKKTVC
+274 KAKIKIKNKKIVC

-301 KATIVPEK
+301 KGTTVLEK

-373 TNSFKLELLASISPT
+373 TNSFKLNKKIKIDAKGDHRIAMSFYVLSQVLNKSFKIKDFNYVK
-388 TSPQII
+388 TSFPSFTKTI
-394 FLFLIVI
+394 
-401 LAFIFFNT
+401 
-409 SKIPVRVGF
+409 
-418 NKTFLIVTV
+418 NKL
-427 EFLEI
+427 
-432 RERMIMKAA
+432 KK
-441 DEISPGT
+441 
-448 EISFAS
+448 
-454 IGVFPN
+454 N
-460 IEMIFLFLDFLT
+460 
-472 LILAFKY
+472 
-479 LSMISV
+479 

>member
-34 IVKVSNL
+34 IVKVTNL

-60 IIKRGKDYHVY
+60 IVKRGKDYYVY

-119 PMARVINLLKEF
+119 PMARVINLLREF

-200 LNANIKVKKSKNK
+200 LGANIKVKKSKNK

-249 NSNVTIKNVLLNPT
+249 NSKVIIKNVLLNPT

-274 KAKIKIKNKKTVC
+274 KAKIKIKNKKNIC
-287 GEIVGDIEAKSSNL
+287 GEVVGDIEAQSSNL
-301 KATIVPEK
+301 KATTVSEK

-326 FAKGTSNFKGIEELR
+326 FARGTSIFNGIEELR

-358 GVKVS
+358 GVKIS

-373 TNSFKLELLASISPT
+373 TNSFKLNKKIKIDAKGDHRIAMSFYILSQVLNKSFKIKDFNYVK
-388 TSPQII
+388 TSFPSFTKTI
-394 FLFLIVI
+394 
-401 LAFIFFNT
+401 NT
-409 SKIPVRVGF
+409 LKK
-418 NKTFLIVTV
+418 N
-427 EFLEI
+427 
-432 RERMIMKAA
+432 
-441 DEISPGT
+441 
-448 EISFAS
+448 
-454 IGVFPN
+454 
-460 IEMIFLFLDFLT
+460 
-472 LILAFKY
+472 
-479 LSMISV
+479 

>member
-1 MDKKLPK
+1 MDKKLLK

-34 IVKVSNL
+34 IVKVINL

-52 ALRKFGVH
+52 ALRKFGVD
-60 IIKRGKDYHVY
+60 IIKRGKDYYVY

-76 GLREYNGTINC
+76 GLKEYNGTINC

-96 MMGLL
+96 LMGLL

-107 INFIGDKSLSKR
+107 INFTGDKSLSKR
-119 PMARVINLLKEF
+119 PMGRVINLLREF

-249 NSNVTIKNVLLNPT
+249 NSKVIIKNVLLNPT

-274 KAKIKIKNKKTVC
+274 KAKIKIKNKKTIC
-287 GEIVGDIEAKSSNL
+287 GELVGDIEAKSSNL
-301 KATIVPEK
+301 KAAVVPEK

-326 FAKGTSNFKGIEELR
+326 FAKGTSQFKGIEELR
-341 VKESDRIKSM
+341 VKESDRIQSM
-351 EDGLKPL
+351 ELGLKPL
-358 GVKVS
+358 GVKIS
-363 STKSSVKITG
+363 STKNSVKITG
-373 TNSFKLELLASISPT
+373 TNSFKLNKKIKIDAKGDHRIAMSFYILSQVLNKPFKIKDFNYVK
-388 TSPQII
+388 TSFPSFTKTI
-394 FLFLIVI
+394 
-401 LAFIFFNT
+401 
-409 SKIPVRVGF
+409 
-418 NKTFLIVTV
+418 NKL
-427 EFLEI
+427 
-432 RERMIMKAA
+432 KK
-441 DEISPGT
+441 
-448 EISFAS
+448 
-454 IGVFPN
+454 N
-460 IEMIFLFLDFLT
+460 
-472 LILAFKY
+472 
-479 LSMISV
+479 